1 MLLYQASGAQQA
13 SSSHETSA
21 ILTENEGPGF
31 RVLKIKVRF
40 FVAALLRMTES

>member
-1 MLLYQASGAQQA
+1 MIVVLSNAIAVAEHPERSGG
-13 SSSHETSA
+13 S
-21 ILTENEGPGF
+21 IPGGEGPGF